1 MYKCQEDSMGN
12 SKGDFSVYATCA
24 LQPYRTSILP
34 KILHNYSLKLQG
46 HNNYCLLKLISPSP
60 C

>member
-1 MYKCQEDSMGN
+1 MISWQRLYRIVPYINIYTMYKCQEDSMGN

-34 KILHNYSLKLQG
+34 KNITQL
-46 HNNYCLLKLISPSP
+46 
-60 C
+60 